1 MNKEETVQTE
11 VKSIKER
18 PTRRPYENPGRL
30 KFPEIPGFK
39 TAVFAMDDPNMVN
52 ELIRAEQTGFEP
64 VLAQE
69 IGYDKLSIRPLKKDA
84 HVIVNLGQ
92 GVSGI
97 LMKIPVEWYNADLE
111 EVRKYNNS
119 VLDRKSKDGKSD
131 DKNLVIK
138 SSLQLT

>member
-1 MNKEETVQTE
+1 MDKEPVKTE
-11 VKSIKER
+11 VKSVKER

-39 TAVFAMDDPNMVN
+39 TAVFAMDDPNMSN
-52 ELIRAEQTGFEP
+52 ELIRAEETGYEP

-69 IGYDKLSIRPLKKDA
+69 IGYDKLSIRPLKKDS

-92 GVSGI
+92 GVSGM
-97 LMKIPVEWYNADLE
+97 LMKLPVEWYNEDLE

-119 VLDRKSKDGKSD
+119 VLDRKVKNNKSD
-131 DKNLVIK
+131 DKNLVVK
-138 SSLQLT
+138 SNLELT